1 MTIILIILY
10 GISINDIL
18 LWESLSHQL
27 VFLVLFPIINFFTK
41 FMVSTNYEIDSKY
54 TSTVMKTG
62 RLFINNLFVSKMKH
76 KQISKIISTS
86 TQTDRLP
93 L

>member
-27 VFLVLFPIINFFTK
+27 VFLVLFPIINKSYGFYKLRNWFQIYK
-41 FMVSTNYEIDSKY
+41 YCYENR
-54 TSTVMKTG
+54 TTVYKQ
-62 RLFINNLFVSKMKH
+62 FVCVENEA
-76 KQISKIISTS
+76 
-86 TQTDRLP
+86 
-93 L
+93 